1 MPGNGASRCNPGF
14 GMPEAGCPGGIGR
27 GTSFRPQGRYQGAVW
42 CMIVAQSSTI
52 PLYGENNAPGCV
64 CGTEI
69 NDLPQDHGAYSTAN
83 AFLSLRFTIYDLRF
97 IGRTASRKRVTK
109 RSRQATG
116 SPWHLPTRLLGDG
129 WFFARFYPRSLI
141 SGFNCLITRVTSYR

>member
-42 CMIVAQSSTI
+42 CMIAAQSSTI

-64 CGTEI
+64 RGTEI
-69 NDLPQDHGAYSTAN
+69 NDLLHDHGAYSTAN
-83 AFLSLRFTIYDLRF
+83 AFFLLYDLRFTIYRSNSLKETCDETIEASNRITLASSNTITRD
-97 IGRTASRKRVTK
+97 GR
-109 RSRQATG
+109 
-116 SPWHLPTRLLGDG
+116 
-129 WFFARFYPRSLI
+129 FFARFYPRSPI

>member
-42 CMIVAQSSTI
+42 CMIAAQSSTI
-52 PLYGENNAPGCV
+52 SLYGENNAPGCV
-64 CGTEI
+64 RGTKI

-83 AFLSLRFTIYDLRF
+83 AFSSLRYTIYDLRF
-97 IGRTASRKRVTK
+97 TIYRPNSLKETCDETIEASNRITLA
-109 RSRQATG
+109 SSNT
-116 SPWHLPTRLLGDG
+116 
-129 WFFARFYPRSLI
+129 
-141 SGFNCLITRVTSYR
+141 ITRGWLIFRAILSSIPYFRI